1 MATLTQTTGWL
12 RRGAFAAGLVAAV
25 TVVFLGRI
33 VAGHAPLALDL
44 AITTHA
50 TGELA
55 VAPAGRVGGTA
66 DLRPGTAPLQ
76 APVRLQN
83 QTNAWLAVRLR
94 GRPSIADADSSLMV
108 RVTGPR
114 GVLYSGTAGGFS
126 AYSANALAVAPNS
139 QATFVVTAWLPAG
152 ASDGWRA
159 RRVTLPIEYRT
170 EVAGKVRG

>member
-1 MATLTQTTGWL
+1 MATLAPSAIWL

-33 VAGHAPLALDL
+33 VPGHAPPALDL

-55 VAPAGRVGGTA
+55 VAPAGRVGGA
-66 DLRPGTAPLQ
+66 VDLRPGSAPVR

-83 QTNAWLAVRLR
+83 QTNARLAVRLR
-94 GRPSIADADSSLMV
+94 GRASIADADSSLML
-108 RVTGPR
+108 RVTGPG
-114 GVLYSGTAGGFS
+114 GVLYSGTAGGFRS
-126 AYSANALAVAPNS
+126 FSPNALTLAPNS
-139 QATFVVTAWLPAG
+139 QTTFVVTAWLPAG

-159 RRVTLPIEYRT
+159 RRVTVPIEYRT